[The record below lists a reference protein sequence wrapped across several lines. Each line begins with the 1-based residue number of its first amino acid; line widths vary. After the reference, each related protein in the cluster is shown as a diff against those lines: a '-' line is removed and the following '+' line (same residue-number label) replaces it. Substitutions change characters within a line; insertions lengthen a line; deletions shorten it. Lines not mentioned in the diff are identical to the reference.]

1 LLQDDEFFQF
11 SACLQIDRVAAVT
24 PLLTTPPEDSEPAAP
39 IRPQLEKLLRDR
51 VRKCVALL
59 AKVLGD
65 DDPEAVHDL
74 RVWSRRLQQVVVTL
88 FPSPRP
94 AEARTIVRTLRR
106 TRRSLGGWR
115 DCDVVS
121 ALLARKIR
129 SARNPAQK
137 QAWEMAFAMV
147 RAKLQRQTRRARHKI
162 ANRKMFT
169 LAQRVQGLI
178 EYRPIGSA
186 QHDANPFLALENSVA
201 AAYSDW
207 REGLTRAKSTTDA
220 FEIHAFRIRT
230 KRLRYRIELLRD
242 LGSGSAKSALSS
254 LRTLQDELGRWHDG
268 VAFARMTAEA
278 LADPDYLVAQ
288 PITAAAILRKLDREN
303 ARYLSRVRV
312 LLSRIDEQA
321 DASPLHSAVSGFR
334 AAPSPEV
341 DGALA
346 SELGLATF
354 KP

>member
-1 LLQDDEFFQF
+1 M
-11 SACLQIDRVAAVT
+11 DRVAAVT
-24 PLLTTPPEDSEPAAP
+24 PLLTESEGSVPAAQV
-39 IRPQLEKLLRDR
+39 RPQLEKLLRDR
-51 VRKCVALL
+51 VRKCVSLL
-59 AKVLGD
+59 PKVLAE

-94 AEARTIVRTLRR
+94 PEARTIVRTLRR

-115 DCDVVS
+115 DCHVVI

-129 SARNPAQK
+129 AVRNPAQK
-137 QAWEMAFAMV
+137 QAWEMAFAMA
-147 RAKLQRQTRRARHKI
+147 RAKLQRQMRRARHRI

-178 EYRPIGSA
+178 ESGPIGSA
-186 QHDANPFLALENSVA
+186 EDDANPFRVLENSVA
-201 AAYSDW
+201 AAYSEW
-207 REGLTRAKSTTDA
+207 REGLARAKSSADP
-220 FEIHAFRIRT
+220 FEIHAFRIQT

-242 LGSGSAKSALSS
+242 LGSATAKSALSS

-268 VAFARMTAEA
+268 LAFARMTAEA

-288 PITAAAILRKLDREN
+288 PVTAAAILRKLDREN

-312 LLSRIDEQA
+312 LLGRIDEQA
-321 DASPLHSAVSGFR
+321 DASPLHSAVSGFD
-334 AAPSPEV
+334 ADSSPAT
-341 DGALA
+341 DGAVT
-346 SELGLATF
+346 SELALATSN
-354 KP
+354 PVPES

>member
-1 LLQDDEFFQF
+1 
-11 SACLQIDRVAAVT
+11 VAQV
-24 PLLTTPPEDSEPAAP
+24 
-39 IRPQLEKLLRDR
+39 RPQLEKLLRDR

-59 AKVLGD
+59 PKVLGD
-65 DDPEAVHDL
+65 DDRDAVHDL

-94 AEARTIVRTLRR
+94 AETRTIVRTLRR

-115 DCDVVS
+115 DCHVVI

-129 SARNPAQK
+129 AARNPAQK
-137 QAWEMAFAMV
+137 QAWEMALAMA
-147 RAKLQRQTRRARHKI
+147 RAELQRQMRRARHKI

-178 EYRPIGSA
+178 EDGPIGSP
-186 QHDANPFLALENSVA
+186 QNDGNSFLVLENSVA
-201 AAYSDW
+201 AAYREW
-207 REGLTRAKSTTDA
+207 REGLTRAKSSADP
-220 FEIHAFRIRT
+220 FEIHAFRIQT

-242 LGSGSAKSALSS
+242 LGSASAKSALSS

-268 VAFARMTAEA
+268 LAFARMTAEA

-288 PITAAAILRKLDREN
+288 PVAAAAILRKLDREN
-303 ARYLSRVRV
+303 ARHLGRVRAV
-312 LLSRIDEQA
+312 LGRIDEQA

-334 AAPSPEV
+334 GHSSPEA
-341 DGALA
+341 DGAVA
-346 SELGLATF
+346 SELGLATSR
-354 KP
+354 P